1 MMADRPND
9 DGAMPFLENIDPIGA
24 LLSAINVVQGASG
37 SQQSS
42 SSEAKGTWGTC
53 TWEIDADGVLT
64 VHPGKGGEAS
74 NSFGVAGYW
83 FRWRDNVRKVVFA
96 VEDGNRVVAPQNCT
110 GLFGGMANLEVLDVS
125 EGDFSKVSD
134 MSALLHSCTALK
146 SVDLSGVDVSKVTN
160 MRALFNGCTSLK
172 TVNLSGADAS
182 KVTDVSA
189 MFNGCT
195 SLESVDM
202 SNLDIS
208 SVVDLSAMFN
218 CADTYLNPSSL
229 LRADLSGLIAPSVK
243 TMSAMFRS
251 CDSLESV
258 NLSGIKAPKLEDM
271 SAMFYD
277 CRSLTDVNLSGLDT
291 SSVKN
296 MEALFYGCSSL
307 AFVDLSGFDTSNV
320 TSMRNMFKWCMSLKE
335 LDASGFDTSKIAK
348 AEHVS
353 YMFKGCT
360 SLERVAFGAKTNPFG
375 VLPDNEVR
383 GHADWLSDKERT
395 WLTAREIAG
404 SRLGVPDTYTRC

>member
-1 MMADRPND
+1 MADRSNGH
-9 DGAMPFLENIDPIGA
+9 GAIPFLEDADPVGF
-24 LLSAINVVQGASG
+24 LLSAINAVQDASRQQKPDG
-37 SQQSS
+37 SKA
-42 SSEAKGTWGTC
+42 EGTWGTC
-53 TWEIDADGVLT
+53 AWEIDADGVLT

-74 NSFGVAGYW
+74 GSFGLTGYW
-83 FRWRDNVRKVVFA
+83 FRWRDIVRKVVFA
-96 VEDGNRVVAPQNCT
+96 VEDGEKVVAPQNCA
-110 GLFGGMANLEVLDVS
+110 GLFGGMANLEALNVS
-125 EGDFSKVSD
+125 GGDFSS
-134 MSALLHSCTALK
+134 
-146 SVDLSGVDVSKVTN
+146 VTN
-160 MRALFNGCTSLK
+160 MSGLFHSCTSLK
-172 TVNLSGADAS
+172 SVSLSGIDAP
-182 KVTDVSA
+182 KVADVSA

-195 SLESVDM
+195 ALEYVDM

-251 CDSLESV
+251 CDSLESA

-348 AEHVS
+348 AENVS
-353 YMFKGCT
+353 YMFKGCA